1 MIEFDPRARR
11 AVAPVYHPEELS
23 GALRSVV
30 RCSAYDSEALICVSG
45 SEVAFLPEQR
55 KPLIAPPPF
64 ACQTPQPVLS
74 RFSLTPAA
82 ARAYFSDPVPS
93 NLAQAVLDLIAVR
106 TTCPG
111 GSEMFGLAIAIH
123 GGLTGSSH
131 KSLPVRPLRNEQG
144 LPDVRERSDLGWRLR
159 LKRR

>member
-1 MIEFDPRARR
+1 MIEFDPMARR

-30 RCSAYDSEALICVSG
+30 RCSAFDSEAPICVSG

-74 RFSLTPAA
+74 RFSL
-82 ARAYFSDPVPS
+82 
-93 NLAQAVLDLIAVR
+93 
-106 TTCPG
+106 
-111 GSEMFGLAIAIH
+111 
-123 GGLTGSSH
+123 
-131 KSLPVRPLRNEQG
+131 PLR
-144 LPDVRERSDLGWRLR
+144 PPAHICPTPCPAVWRKLC
-159 LKRR
+159 LT